1 MLRLIVLG
9 AASAVLLTSGCS
21 ESNRESGQWW
31 SSGSSSRSPLDATTV
46 RGKNGEVLVLYKPSN
61 VSLRRGDAEPITVR
75 MRREHFDGDVKVS
88 VSNLP
93 SGVEAVDAPRS
104 TRGDSIRIVL
114 RARDRADL
122 VRNQEV
128 LVSVEGPEGIRAT
141 ESLSLT
147 VRDRT

>member
-1 MLRLIVLG
+1 MIVLG
-9 AASAVLLTSGCS
+9 VALVALLAPGCS
-21 ESNRESGQWW
+21 ESDQGSNHWW
-31 SSGSSSRSPLDATTV
+31 SSGSSSRSPTDATTV
-46 RGKNGEVLVLYKPSN
+46 RGKNGEVLVLYKPSD

-75 MRREHFDGDVKVS
+75 MRRENFDGDVKVS
-88 VSNLP
+88 VANLP
-93 SGVEAVDAPRS
+93 AGVEAVDAPRS

-122 VRNQEV
+122 VQNQEV
-128 LVSVEGPEGIRAT
+128 RVSVEGPEGIRAT